1 MYLVGLICVQCKQ
14 GLACVFFQFLFVCM
28 YVAISA
34 RSAALSVLSFPP
46 SLPHTHAHTHT
57 RARTQK
63 VTYMSKL
70 PLPSGKNVCLYPNG
84 GDPMMTEPGLI
95 LPQSTPCPPR
105 VLCLHRPSPS
115 QSTMLF
121 DIVHGKCSAGEP
133 CCMTYVLLL
142 DLITIEDDVCID
154 EASLIGQALP
164 PLLPSPRSAAPPQ

>member
-95 LPQSTPCPPR
+95 LPQSTPFPPR
-105 VLCLHRPSPS
+105 VLSPS
-115 QSTMLF
+115 SLTFAIDRVIRHCTWKMPALDGVQCRGTML
-121 DIVHGKCSAGEP
+121 H
-133 CCMTYVLLL
+133 
-142 DLITIEDDVCID
+142 DVCVVVRPHHD
-154 EASLIGQALP
+154 
-164 PLLPSPRSAAPPQ
+164 RRRRVH